1 MKVILSMEKRMAEE
15 RFNTKME
22 IFTTVNGTKAKST
35 VLVVILKTKMID
47 FTKVFGEE
55 GSIVD

>member
-1 MKVILSMEKRMAEE
+1 MAEE

>member
-1 MKVILSMEKRMAEE
+1 MKVILSMEKRMVEE

-22 IFTTVNGTKAKST
+22 MFTMVSGTKGKSM

-55 GSIVD
+55 GNIVD